1 MPWQWIVGAALL
13 AVVVI
18 SVQQYRAARGTYR
31 PLSQRQPQR
40 RATSAPELGME
51 AIDMAEI
58 HRTQRRNES
67 LERANTNWTRRR
79 DATSA
84 ADTDIQPLA
93 DDETYSARYYAAFHS
108 KKNKD
113 RSK

>member
-1 MPWQWIVGAALL
+1 MPWLWILGAAVL
-13 AVVVI
+13 AVIVI
-18 SVQQYRAARGTYR
+18 SVQQYRAARSIYR
-31 PLSQRQPQR
+31 PLSARQPER
-40 RATSAPELGME
+40 RTRPAPELGME

-84 ADTDIQPLA
+84 AETDIQPLA
-93 DDETYSARYYAAFHS
+93 DDETYSARYYALFQS
-108 KKNKD
+108 KKHKD
-113 RSK
+113 RNK